1 MNDGMREGILMRQEK
16 MIGGRQCY
24 FYGDAEASD
33 ILIQAIDEHDLELLD
48 SEVALIGEGTKGK
61 QFALAAFLIKDWNRE
76 LSPWEAPPV
85 FGKEGFGAGAEETL
99 RFIEGKLIPEIL
111 AMKDVGREAV
121 AAEIIG
127 TEMVGVSA
135 MDSENLNSIRERLAM
150 HGKRL
155 YLGGYSLAGLFALW
169 VAYQTDLFQGIA
181 GVSPSV
187 WFPGWDKYIKEHEIH
202 AEKVYLSLGDKEE
215 KARNR
220 VMARVG
226 AAIRLQH
233 ELLLDSAVCK
243 ECTME
248 WNPGNHF
255 MDSDRRTAKGF
266 AWLLN
271 QVEISR
277 KD

>member
-1 MNDGMREGILMRQEK
+1 MRQEK
-16 MIGGRQCY
+16 MIGGKKCY
-24 FYGDAEASD
+24 FYGDVEAPD
-33 ILIQAIDEHDLELLD
+33 ILIQPVDAHDLELLD
-48 SEVALIGEGTKGK
+48 SEVALIEEGAKGK
-61 QFALAAFLIKDWNRE
+61 PFLLAAFLIEDWNRE

-99 RFIEGKLIPEIL
+99 RFVVEELLPEIVKSDAVSLGNMDVWQKAEGKTIC
-111 AMKDVGREAV
+111 
-121 AAEIIG
+121 
-127 TEMVGVSA
+127 
-135 MDSENLNSIRERLAM
+135 
-150 HGKRL
+150 
-155 YLGGYSLAGLFALW
+155 LGGYSLAGLFALW
-169 VAYQTDLFQGIA
+169 AAYQTDLFQGIA

-271 QVEISR
+271 QVEINA
-277 KD
+277 KKNV